1 MTPITHLRHYQA
13 LLAPGTALRDG
24 LERIVSGRTGAL
36 IALGASPAVAA
47 VCTGGF
53 HLDTPFA
60 PTALR
65 ELAKMDGGIVV
76 TQDLSRIVRAGVHFA
91 PDPGIATAETGTR
104 HASAD
109 RLSQQ
114 TGVAVVTVSASMSV
128 IALYLNG
135 ERHLVERPDA
145 LAARG
150 NQALSALGRYH
161 ERLRAVTETLSAL
174 EVSDQVTVREVAVV
188 SQRLELVRRLADEV
202 AGYVVQLG
210 AEGRLL
216 ELQLHEVTAQTG
228 DLGRQIQ
235 LDYPPPQAPQAVD
248 PASLSGLSDDELLDL
263 GTVSASLGL
272 GPLDSRVS
280 PRGIR
285 QLLQIS
291 QLPPGLAP
299 RLLEQFGGLQGVLAA
314 SQSDLVEVDG
324 VTEASARLIRDRL
337 LRLTEAAY
345 QIT

>member
-1 MTPITHLRHYQA
+1 MTPTPHLRHYQA
-13 LLAPGTALRDG
+13 LMAPGTPLRDG
-24 LERIVSGRTGAL
+24 LDRIVSGRTGAV

-53 HLDTPFA
+53 ALDSPFA

-76 TQDLSRIVRAGVHFA
+76 TEDLSRIVRAGVHFS
-91 PDPGIATAETGTR
+91 PDPGIATTETGTR
-104 HASAD
+104 HACAD

-135 ERHLVERPDA
+135 ERHVVERPDA
-145 LAARG
+145 LVARG
-150 NQALSALGRYH
+150 NQALSALARYH
-161 ERLRAVTETLSAL
+161 ERLRDVTEALSAL

-188 SQRLELVRRLADEV
+188 TQRLELVRRLADEV

-216 ELQLHEVTAQTG
+216 ELQLHEVTSQTG
-228 DLGRQIQ
+228 DLGRQLQ
-235 LDYPPPQAPQAVD
+235 LDYHPQQAPTAVD
-248 PASLSGLSDDELLDL
+248 PASLAGLSDDDLLDL
-263 GTVSASLGL
+263 AQVASCLGL
-272 GPLDSRVS
+272 GPLDSRLS

-285 QLLQIS
+285 QLEQIS
-291 QLPPGLAP
+291 QLPEGLAP

-314 SQSDLVEVDG
+314 SHSDLVQLAG
-324 VTEASARLIRDRL
+324 VSDASARLIRDRL
-337 LRLTEAAY
+337 LRVTEAAY
-345 QIT
+345 QLS